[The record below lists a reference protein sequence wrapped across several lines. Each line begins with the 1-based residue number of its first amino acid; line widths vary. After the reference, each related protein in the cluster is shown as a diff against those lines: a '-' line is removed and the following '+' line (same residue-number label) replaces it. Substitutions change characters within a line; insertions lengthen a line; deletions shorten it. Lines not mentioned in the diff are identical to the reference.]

1 MPLCAVPYNPL
12 VADITGLLNR
22 WSSGDAAAFDELVP
36 AIYSELKTVARRAL
50 HNENR
55 VRTLDCT
62 ALVHEAYLRL
72 VDQTSSEWNNRA
84 HFFGAAA
91 VVMRRLLVEQARR
104 HLTEKRGAGAVHESL
119 NESFNIGVEPDFDV
133 LALNEALDELAA
145 GDPESAQVVDLRC
158 FGGLSIEETAQ
169 VMGTSASTVTRLWTF
184 AQSWLY
190 RRLANS
196 HQT

>member
-1 MPLCAVPYNPL
+1 

-22 WSSGDAAAFDELVP
+22 WSSGDASAFDELVP
-36 AIYSELKTVARRAL
+36 AIYGDLKTVARRAL
-50 HNENR
+50 RGENR

-72 VDQTSSEWNNRA
+72 VDQNNSEWNNRA

-104 HLTEKRGAGAVHESL
+104 HLTGKRGAGAVHESL
-119 NESFNIGVEPDFDV
+119 NESLNIGIEPDFDV
-133 LALNEALDELAA
+133 LALNEALDQLAA
-145 GDPESAQVVDLRC
+145 GDPDSARVVDLRC
-158 FGGLSIEETAQ
+158 FGGLSIEETAE
-169 VMGTSASTVTRLWTF
+169 VMGTSASTVNRLWTF

-190 RRLANS
+190 RRLAN
-196 HQT
+196 